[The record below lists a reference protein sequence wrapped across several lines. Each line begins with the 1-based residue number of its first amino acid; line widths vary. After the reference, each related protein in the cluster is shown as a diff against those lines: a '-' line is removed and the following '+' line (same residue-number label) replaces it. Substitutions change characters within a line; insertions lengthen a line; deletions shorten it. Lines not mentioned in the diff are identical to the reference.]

1 MCSEAPQF
9 QRAKCSRWL
18 QWILHHLFCGRAPKK
33 NLGRIPES
41 LHELMKPEN
50 RHFWMSYT
58 KRHGKSAGAGWAAG
72 GWCFFRDFLLGNE
85 GKSTWK
91 AFFFLQA
98 KATTWEGG
106 FAGGSQ
112 SHLWGVGLWLWAMGT
127 HVQCCGLKSDSKE
140 TVFLTGFHSFCSAW
154 IEAPVDS
161 CVYKHIVI

>member
-9 QRAKCSRWL
+9 QRAKCSSVAS
-18 QWILHHLFCGRAPKK
+18 WILHHLFVAAPRRKT
-33 NLGRIPES
+33 LAGFPSLFMSWWSPRIVT
-41 LHELMKPEN
+41 
-50 RHFWMSYT
+50 FWMSYT

-72 GWCFFRDFLLGNE
+72 GWCFFRDFLLGKRRQVNLE
-85 GKSTWK
+85 SIFFSPSKSNYV
-91 AFFFLQA
+91 
-98 KATTWEGG
+98 EGG